1 MAFEDDLA
9 RHVDQIKARLPHV
22 RGEEATKQ
30 SLVVPLFHVLGYDV
44 WNPLEVQPEYGSDF
58 NKAPKKGQIEK
69 VDYAL
74 KLNGDPVIFVECKAV
89 DCELDNHDGQ
99 LARYFNATPSVRVG
113 ILTNG
118 VRIKVFTDLQQPN
131 VMDDKPWMNFDLR
144 TAKQAEVDALKR
156 FRKTDFTADQI
167 IGLAEE
173 MVYYNVLVPYIASQL
188 RDPGEKLVR
197 LVAEEIPSIKRIDK
211 KIVDRLTPIL
221 RKAIQSA
228 ILDHVARSFNAHPEP
243 VVAPPPAPVAP
254 PPAPKVVAPPPAA
267 PKPAAATPSAPKAA
281 PPPPPAAVFAP
292 PPTAAP
298 MLTAP
303 PAPPMLTASAAVTP
317 PPAPSIEV
325 TASGSFG
332 AASSETVRD
341 RVSTTPEELD
351 VYSQV
356 TTIVKEV
363 YPDASVLYRDAKSY
377 FTIMQKNLRKW
388 FIRLGIERQPFWIT
402 FRHVKA
408 ENARSLCPEVD
419 VTDGGQLGD
428 SKIVLK
434 STADIQKLKPIILA
448 SYAAEAAR
456 IADVGEA
463 IGDNEPPQ

>member
-1 MAFEDDLA
+1 MAGQPTKEGVVHMAFEDDLA
-9 RHVDQIKARLPHV
+9 RHVDQIKVRLPHV
-22 RGEEATKQ
+22 RGEEATKH

-44 WNPLEVQPEYGSDF
+44 YNPLEVQPEYGSDF
-58 NKAPKKGQIEK
+58 NKAPKKGPIEK

-74 KLNGDPVIFVECKAV
+74 KINGEPVIFVECKSA

-118 VRIKVFTDLQQPN
+118 IRIKVFTDLQQPN
-131 VMDDKPWMNFDLR
+131 VMDEKPWMSFDLR
-144 TAKQAEVDALKR
+144 TAKQAEIDALKK

-197 LVAEEIPSIKRIDK
+197 LAAEEIPSIREKRIDK

-228 ILDHVARSFNAHPEP
+228 ILDHVARSFSHQHPEP
-243 VVAPPPAPVAP
+243 AV
-254 PPAPKVVAPPPAA
+254 
-267 PKPAAATPSAPKAA
+267 
-281 PPPPPAAVFAP
+281 PPPPAA
-292 PPTAAP
+292 
-298 MLTAP
+298 LP
-303 PAPPMLTASAAVTP
+303 PAPAPVAAL
-317 PPAPSIEV
+317 PPAPGDAAPAGAVI
-325 TASGSFG
+325 TA
-332 AASSETVRD
+332 AQDVRD

-351 VYSQV
+351 AYSQV
-356 TTIVKEV
+356 AKIVRESH
-363 YPDASVLYRDAKSY
+363 PDAQVLYRDAKSY

-388 FIRLGIERQPFWIT
+388 FIRLGIEKQPFWIA

-408 ENARSLCPEVD
+408 DTARTLCPGVD
-419 VTDGGQLGD
+419 VTDGGALGD
-428 SKIVLK
+428 SKIAIK
-434 STADIQKLKPIILA
+434 STADVAKLRPIILA
-448 SYAAEAAR
+448 SYEAEAAR
-456 IADVGEA
+456 IADISEV
-463 IGDNEPPQ
+463 IGDVEPTQ

>member
-22 RGEEATKQ
+22 RGEEATKH

-74 KLNGDPVIFVECKAV
+74 KINGEPVIFVECKAV

-131 VMDDKPWMNFDLR
+131 VMDEKPWMSFDLR
-144 TAKQAEVDALKR
+144 TAKQAEIDALKR

-228 ILDHVARSFNAHPEP
+228 ILDHVARSFNHQHPEP
-243 VVAPPPAPVAP
+243 VA
-254 PPAPKVVAPPPAA
+254 APPPAA
-267 PKPAAATPSAPKAA
+267 LLPAPAPAAALLPAPSGEAA
-281 PPPPPAAVFAP
+281 TAGAVI
-292 PPTAAP
+292 TAAP
-298 MLTAP
+298 DMR
-303 PAPPMLTASAAVTP
+303 
-317 PPAPSIEV
+317 E
-325 TASGSFG
+325 
-332 AASSETVRD
+332 

-351 VYSQV
+351 VYTQV
-356 TTIVKEV
+356 AKIVRER
-363 YPDASVLYRDAKSY
+363 YPDAQVLYRDAKTY

-388 FIRLGIERQPFWIT
+388 FIRLGIERQPFWIA

-408 ENARSLCPEVD
+408 ETARNLCPGVD
-419 VTDGGQLGD
+419 VTDGGGLGD
-428 SKIVLK
+428 SRILIKG
-434 STADIQKLKPIILA
+434 TGDIAKLKPIILA
-448 SYAAEAAR
+448 SYEAEAAR
-456 IADVGEA
+456 IGDVGEV
-463 IGDNEPPQ
+463 IGDVEPPQ

>member
-1 MAFEDDLA
+1 MAGHTTKEGVAHMAFEDDLA
-9 RHVDQIKARLPHV
+9 RHVDQIKTRLPHV
-22 RGEEATKQ
+22 RGEEATKH

-74 KLNGDPVIFVECKAV
+74 KINGEPVIFVECKSV

-131 VMDDKPWMNFDLR
+131 IMDDKPWMSFDLR
-144 TAKQAEVDALKR
+144 TAKQAEIDALKK

-173 MVYYNVLVPYIASQL
+173 MVYYNVLVPYIAAQL

-197 LVAEEIPSIKRIDK
+197 LVAEEIPSIKEKRIDK
-211 KIVDRLTPIL
+211 KVVDRLTPIL

-228 ILDHVARSFNAHPEP
+228 ILDHVARSFSHQHPEP
-243 VVAPPPAPVAP
+243 VA
-254 PPAPKVVAPPPAA
+254 APPPAA
-267 PKPAAATPSAPKAA
+267 P
-281 PPPPPAAVFAP
+281 PPAALPPAVAP
-292 PPTAAP
+292 IAALPPASSGEATGAVITAA
-298 MLTAP
+298 AD
-303 PAPPMLTASAAVTP
+303 
-317 PPAPSIEV
+317 
-325 TASGSFG
+325 
-332 AASSETVRD
+332 VRD

-356 TTIVKEV
+356 AKIVRESH
-363 YPDASVLYRDAKSY
+363 PDAQVLYRDAKTY
-377 FTIMQKNLRKW
+377 FTIMQKNIRKW
-388 FIRLGIERQPFWIT
+388 FIRLGIERQPFWIA

-408 ENARSLCPEVD
+408 DAARSLCPGVD
-419 VTDGGQLGD
+419 VTDGGGLGD
-428 SKIVLK
+428 SKVALK
-434 STADIQKLKPIILA
+434 STADVAKLKPLILA
-448 SYAAEAAR
+448 SYEAEAAR
-456 IADVGEA
+456 IADIGEV
-463 IGDNEPPQ
+463 IGDVEPSQ